1 MAIRLNASVAAA
13 WDRPV
18 TRERAPSSH
27 PMSGQLE
34 LFRPTITALDPRTA
48 VGPRTSVR
56 ALYRVQYGIDGPVH
70 LVFVDRHGTY
80 CEEHGRHCPAVAD
93 ATPGEPNG

>member
-1 MAIRLNASVAAA
+1 
-13 WDRPV
+13 
-18 TRERAPSSH
+18 
-27 PMSGQLE
+27 MSGQLE
-34 LFRPTITALDPRTA
+34 LFRPSITSLDPRAIVGAQTA
-48 VGPRTSVR
+48 VR

-93 ATPGEPNG
+93 AATHGATA